1 MYMMDQVSSA
11 GGAPAELGENGI
23 IDIPTARAEAEAG
36 RLLLVDIRTPMEWM
50 RTGVGDAAIPLS
62 VQDPSFLQHLNEKA
76 GNDPSKPIAII
87 CATGNRSSW
96 LAGEL
101 RRLGFHNVYDVN
113 EGMMGSFSGPGWL
126 NRGLPTQR
134 PE

>member
-1 MYMMDQVSSA
+1 MYVMDQVTSA
-11 GGAPAELGENGI
+11 GGPAELGENGI
-23 IDIPTARAEAEAG
+23 VDIPTARDEALAG
-36 RLLLVDIRTPMEWM
+36 RLLLVDIRTPMEWY
-50 RTGVGDAAIPLS
+50 RSGVGDAAVPLS
-62 VQDPSFLQHLNEKA
+62 MQDPNFLQGLVDRA
-76 GNDPSKPIAII
+76 GNDQAKPIAVI

-101 RRLGFHNVYDVN
+101 RRLGFHNIYDVN

-126 NRGLPTQR
+126 NRGLPTKQ

>member
-1 MYMMDQVSSA
+1 MDQISPA
-11 GGAPAELGENGI
+11 AMTAELGENGI
-23 IDIPTARAEAEAG
+23 IDVPTARDEAQAG
-36 RLLLVDIRTPMEWM
+36 RLVLVDIRTPMEWY
-50 RTGVGDAAIPLS
+50 RSGVGDAALALS
-62 VQDPSFLQHLNEKA
+62 MQDPGFLQALTDET
-76 GNDPSKPIAII
+76 GSDPAKPIALI

-101 RRLGFHNVYDVN
+101 RRLGFHDVYDVN

-126 NRGLPTQR
+126 NRGLPTKS